1 VSSRRSGGRA
11 VEPWTTLGLIHSCR
25 GTDMTAILSLDA
37 LRFIK
42 ICDQDMRKMVEYSG
56 CEGTNVIN

>member
-1 VSSRRSGGRA
+1 
-11 VEPWTTLGLIHSCR
+11 
-25 GTDMTAILSLDA
+25 MTAILSLDA

-56 CEGTNVIN
+56 CEGMNVIN